1 MACMSEEH
9 LRRLCHKHYQ
19 RSPMDHLT
27 HLRLRRAGTMLRSSP
42 EKMEE
47 IAHQA
52 GYESVYPF
60 SAAFRRWSG
69 IPPARFRRG

>member
-1 MACMSEEH
+1 
-9 LRRLCHKHYQ
+9 
-19 RSPMDHLT
+19 
-27 HLRLRRAGTMLRSSP
+27 MLRSSP
-42 EKMEE
+42 DKMEE

-52 GYESVYPF
+52 GYASVYSF